1 MSDAPLNQS
10 RSPAGAPLVIK
21 IGGSTLDDHL
31 HNQALWHSIASLSS
45 GEAEQNGG
53 VIIVHGGGKAVD
65 RQLSRLGIVSERR
78 QGLRVT
84 PPDQIGDVVGVLAG
98 QVNKSLVGSLLV
110 AGARP
115 VGLCLGDGDM
125 LMCEKHEPQGVDL
138 GRVGA
143 VKGGDCEILRTLIA
157 NGFLPVV
164 SSIGLDDEGQ
174 FLNINADD
182 AAAGIAEALQATSLV
197 LLTDV
202 PGIRNRAGALCPQLT
217 PTAIEQ
223 MIADREISG
232 GMIVKARAAA
242 GVATRAAI
250 RVVILS
256 GEDPAHLI
264 GWIGGQTVG
273 TSIVPEGRT
282 ASPRPRPPIS
292 TA

>member
-1 MSDAPLNQS
+1 MTTRQPTAL
-10 RSPAGAPLVIK
+10 AGAPLVIK

-45 GEAEQNGG
+45 GEAENSGG
-53 VIIVHGGGKAVD
+53 VVIVHGGGKAVD
-65 RQLSRLGIVSERR
+65 RQLARLGITSERR

-84 PPDQIGDVVGVLAG
+84 PADQIGDVVGVLAG

-110 AGARP
+110 AGSRP

-125 LMCEKHEPQGVDL
+125 LTCVKHDPPGVDL

-164 SSIGLDDEGQ
+164 SSIGIDDKGQ
-174 FLNINADD
+174 FLNLNADD
-182 AAAGIAEALQATSLV
+182 AAAGIAESLQAASLV

-202 PGIRNRAGALCPQLT
+202 PGIRNRAGDICPLLT
-217 PTAIEQ
+217 PRDVER
-223 MIADREISG
+223 MIAEGEISG
-232 GMIVKARAAA
+232 GMIPKARAAA
-242 GVATRAAI
+242 GVVSRAAI
-250 RVVILS
+250 RVVVLS
-256 GEDPAHLI
+256 GEDPAQLI

-282 ASPRPRPPIS
+282 AAPRPRTSIGLRE
-292 TA
+292 